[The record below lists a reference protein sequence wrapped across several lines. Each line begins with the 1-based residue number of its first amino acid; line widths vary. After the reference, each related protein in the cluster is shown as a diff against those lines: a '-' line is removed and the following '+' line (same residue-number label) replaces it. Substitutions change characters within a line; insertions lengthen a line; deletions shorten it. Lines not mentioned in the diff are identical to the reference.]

1 MNLHRSNPIEIGG
14 TTIRFY
20 TSFQDATTVAWNHS
34 RSFGGEHRAAHVMPF
49 GWLIEDVRGGTFSD
63 REGRI
68 PEVIMRLLAQRMK
81 TSA

>member
-14 TTIRFY
+14 TTVRFY
-20 TSFQDATTVAWNHS
+20 TSFLDATSVASTHS
-34 RSFGGEHRAAHVMPF
+34 RSLGGEHRAAHVMPF
-49 GWLIEDVRGGTFSD
+49 GWLVEDVRCGSFSD

-81 TSA
+81 TPA